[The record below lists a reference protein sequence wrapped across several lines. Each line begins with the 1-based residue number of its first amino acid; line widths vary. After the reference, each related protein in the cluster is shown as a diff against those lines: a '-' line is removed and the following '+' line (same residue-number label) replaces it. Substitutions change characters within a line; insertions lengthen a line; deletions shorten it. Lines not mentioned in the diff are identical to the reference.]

1 MGALCGLREGS
12 MVNRVQS
19 YRNGWNAVI
28 KEYPLWMKLE
38 KITIL
43 HILSIAAIAKTINNA
58 RLAKEDMD

>member
-1 MGALCGLREGS
+1 
-12 MVNRVQS
+12 VNRVQS